1 MVISERDALI
11 SAYRAFVAEQSRLP
25 LSIRELSIAQG
36 FDERSFR
43 AQFSTIHPLSQ
54 QVWED
59 IVAAAVAPVIATSE
73 FPLFTRQE
81 KIVALILAIIDRC
94 AAELPLVE
102 ATFTLPFKRPISRG
116 LPLSDSIIGLRR
128 GLIAVLVTSQ
138 GDESKVFEREAIS
151 VALIAA
157 LAYWLTDTTP
167 ERLQTEAFV
176 DQIASVVAS
185 SGKLGFGTNLAEVGS
200 IIGRTRL
207 YPILSSMLRSS
218 PFNEPKQQSDT
229 TDE

>member
-1 MVISERDALI
+1 MVIPDRDTLI
-11 SAYRAFVAEQSRLP
+11 SAYRAFFAEQSRLP
-25 LSIRELSIAQG
+25 RSIRELSIAQG
-36 FDERSFR
+36 LDELSVR
-43 AQFSTIHPLSQ
+43 AQFSTIHPLTQ

-59 IVAAAVAPVIATSE
+59 FVAAAVAPVIATSE

-81 KIVALILAIIDRC
+81 KIIALILSIIDRC
-94 AAELPLVE
+94 AAELTLVE

-116 LPLSDSIIGLRR
+116 LPLSDSIIGIRR

-138 GDESKVFEREAIS
+138 VGLNSAIEREAIS
-151 VALIAA
+151 AALLAA

-176 DQIASVVAS
+176 DQIASVVES
-185 SGKLGFGTNLAEVGS
+185 SGKPGFGTNLAEIAS

-207 YPILSSMLRSS
+207 YPIVSSMLRSS
-218 PFNEPKQQSDT
+218 PFTKPKQQSDT
-229 TDE
+229 KDE

>member
-1 MVISERDALI
+1 
-11 SAYRAFVAEQSRLP
+11 
-25 LSIRELSIAQG
+25 
-36 FDERSFR
+36 
-43 AQFSTIHPLSQ
+43 
-54 QVWED
+54 
-59 IVAAAVAPVIATSE
+59 
-73 FPLFTRQE
+73 
-81 KIVALILAIIDRC
+81 
-94 AAELPLVE
+94 
-102 ATFTLPFKRPISRG
+102 
-116 LPLSDSIIGLRR
+116 LSDSIIGLRR

-138 GDESKVFEREAIS
+138 GDESNVFEREAIS

-200 IIGRTRL
+200 MIGRTRL

-218 PFNEPKQQSDT
+218 PFIEPKHQSDT